1 MVENMFFLLLFFFDQ
16 VQGDNGEVFVKKS
29 SVNPFNEER
38 DYHGEIKS
46 Y

>member
-1 MVENMFFLLLFFFDQ
+1 MVQNMFYFLFFDQ

-29 SVNPFNEER
+29 SVDPFNEER
-38 DYHGEIKS
+38 DYNGEIKS

>member
-1 MVENMFFLLLFFFDQ
+1 MVQNMFYFIFFDQ

-29 SVNPFNEER
+29 SVDSFNEER

>member
-1 MVENMFFLLLFFFDQ
+1 MVQNMFYFLFFDQ
-16 VQGDNGEVFVKKS
+16 VQGDNGELFVKKF
-29 SVNPFNEER
+29 SVDPFNEER

>member
-1 MVENMFFLLLFFFDQ
+1 MAQNMFYFLFFDQ

-29 SVNPFNEER
+29 SVDPFNEER